1 MDPAVKKAIIGV
13 VATLAYVAALW
24 WLNRQLTRRADWWK
38 WATVALLGYTVI
50 AGLLGPIPRLAILNE
65 TERNLYFHVPMWFGM
80 TTLLALSVVNS
91 IRYLRAPSPLLDTL
105 AYETVKAGTLL
116 GVLGLLT
123 GSLWARYTWGT
134 WWTTDV
140 KLNCAAVTMLIYGA
154 YLVLRGAVQDE
165 QQRARLSAIYNVFAF
180 AAAIPLLF
188 IIPRLAS
195 ASLHPGMGGNPGFS
209 NYDLDSNM
217 RLVFYPAVIGWTL
230 LGVWITQVACRLTFV
245 REKIYE
251 KQEKQAKQLA

>member
-1 MDPAVKKAIIGV
+1 MK
-13 VATLAYVAALW
+13 
-24 WLNRQLTRRADWWK
+24 WWK
-38 WATVALLGYTVI
+38 YLTIALLLYTAVM
-50 AGLLGPIPRLAILNE
+50 GLLGHVPRLAILNE

-80 TTLLALSVVNS
+80 TIILAASVVNS
-91 IRYLRAPSPLLDTL
+91 IRYLRHPSPRLDIL
-105 AYETVKAGTLL
+105 AHESAKTGILL

-140 KLNCAAVTMLIYGA
+140 KLNGAAVTMLIYAA

-165 QQRARLSAIYNVFAF
+165 QQRARLSAIYNIFAF
-180 AAAIPLLF
+180 AALIPLLF
-188 IIPRLAS
+188 IMPRLAS

-209 NYDLDSNM
+209 KYDLDSAM

-230 LGVWITQVACRLTFV
+230 LGVWITEVACRLAFV
-245 REKIYE
+245 
-251 KQEKQAKQLA
+251 QEKLDEQLDEKPDAKQLA